1 MKHCWF
7 ITFLAVI
14 ALAGCSSEDSLK
26 ETPIAETEQPV
37 SFSSI
42 LTVYNR
48 TRAAVETIDRIQSQG
63 VGVFAMYTK
72 GDTYSVNTNFTDNFI
87 QNSNLKYNAETN
99 SGSTALTWY
108 YAPLRYWPM
117 GSDEYL
123 SFFAYAPYRDEYT
136 LYSKEE
142 GGMEQNAEGA
152 TYLKLDVPSD
162 KSQMTDLLYADA
174 STLANMQYYTTD
186 GGETY
191 VKTGTAFTDDNRVL
205 LTMKHATAR
214 IAIDVSSSA
223 LADPL
228 GDYYKDKTT
237 FAVTDGIYEYTT
249 KRITLNKVV
258 LLGDDTSGEGS
269 SPKGV
274 FYPAG
279 YLNLGITTDDK
290 PLWVP
295 DESGDKIAITY
306 TNTSSSVETVRGKGN
321 FLLGPSSD
329 WQPFTTTDTNIDAP
343 NIKGNQIVGWRTSV
357 TPNGDGTYSA
367 EGNVTEIGSAA
378 DGYLFIVPQDF
389 SNGNSSGNKLYL
401 YVDYTV
407 NDTQQNTSTSI
418 KGYVQ
423 LHENFEAGKAYVICI
438 DLGLGGEIVQH
449 TIVNHTEDEAS
460 SLFVDP

>member
-1 MKHCWF
+1 MKLH
-7 ITFLAVI
+7 TFLAIMTVMV
-14 ALAGCSSEDSLK
+14 LVGCSNNDNEDALPSR
-26 ETPIAETEQPV
+26 TGQSAITFVSNVSGMATRASIANDDIVKTSDGIGIFATYSKHKDAS
-37 SFSSI
+37 SFNFMQNFE
-42 LTVYNR
+42 LVYN
-48 TRAAVETIDRIQSQG
+48 S
-63 VGVFAMYTK
+63 
-72 GDTYSVNTNFTDNFI
+72 DN
-87 QNSNLKYNAETN
+87 
-99 SGSTALTWY
+99 STESRWHY
-108 YAPLRYWPM
+108 MPLRYWP
-117 GSDEYL
+117 STSEEYL
-123 SFFAYAPYRDEYT
+123 SFTAYYPFQNQYE
-136 LYSKEE
+136 LYSKTAD
-142 GGMEQNAEGA
+142 GMTMNGEDSVYIKFDIPANKKKMVDILH
-152 TYLKLDVPSD
+152 T
-162 KSQMTDLLYADA
+162 DA